1 MSLLQLIIHNLDEAA
16 SEDAQTQK
24 DQDTQK
30 VSEIFKHLGTKASVN
45 NAVWL
50 GKKGDKNDC

>member
-16 SEDAQTQK
+16 SEDAQTRK

-45 NAVWL
+45 NAV
-50 GKKGDKNDC
+50 